1 MECVP
6 YFAGRSGLS
15 RGNTN
20 LLKKYAIIVD
30 KFRIY
35 KFRNIKKKLSFITMI
50 IEKIIVLIYEV
61 LSKSSKTRLKIKKYL
76 MLASLDK

>member
-1 MECVP
+1 
-6 YFAGRSGLS
+6 
-15 RGNTN
+15 
-20 LLKKYAIIVD
+20 
-30 KFRIY
+30 
-35 KFRNIKKKLSFITMI
+35 MI